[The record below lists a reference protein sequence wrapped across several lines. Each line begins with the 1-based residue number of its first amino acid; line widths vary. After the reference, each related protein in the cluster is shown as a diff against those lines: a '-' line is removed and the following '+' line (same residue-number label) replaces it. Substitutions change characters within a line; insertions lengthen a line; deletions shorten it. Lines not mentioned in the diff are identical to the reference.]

1 MADNFSQPGE
11 VITLTAPSPG
21 TTAGFP
27 IKIGSLVVVP
37 LVTVAEAAQFSGAV
51 TGVFEVP
58 KATGTGWTEGL
69 KVYWDVADG
78 EFNTSSS
85 GNTLV
90 GVAVAVA
97 GSADATGLVRF
108 DGVAR

>member
-1 MADNFSQPGE
+1 MQNFNQPGE
-11 VITLTAPSPG
+11 IIQLIAPSG
-21 TTAGFP
+21 GVVAGAP
-27 IKIGSLVVVP
+27 KLIGSLVVVP
-37 LVTVAEAAQFSGAV
+37 CVTVAQTLPFSAAV
-51 TGVFEVP
+51 TGVFTVP